1 MTDAVTLVGLRGDRC
16 GTVDASGVPRLG
28 SYRTSF
34 AWQVAASD
42 RWHDPRSAASI
53 RQRTIDG
60 TPVVETKLA
69 VPGGDIVSR
78 SYAVADQG
86 GALVCEFEN
95 RSPAAVV
102 VAVPMRHAST
112 SASGAG
118 TAPQGVEMGGDARAF
133 PLAHS
138 STVRFAWPV
147 SRPRWGRTRR
157 LDVASLASADAV
169 VRGWVNA
176 SEKASRVSFAAQAL
190 TAARCTMLLASARE
204 IDELF
209 ANDPVLAVLCV
220 AERVRMGEPAAAWLS
235 EVALAAEAVARSR
248 TAAPLASR
256 ALSSRALSSRA
267 LAAAVRVLSLAGED
281 RGAHDASM
289 LWDSMLRRGLVDTSH
304 APDAAAMISP
314 LARAAAEA
322 AAIEERLVRAVS
334 PDEARVFS
342 DGIASSLRGT
352 NFEAHGLPAGPLH
365 RVSLAVRWH
374 GENAA
379 LLWEVDGPP
388 GLRLSSGGD
397 ARFAT
402 SEPRGEA
409 LLRMSP

>member
-1 MTDAVTLVGLRGDRC
+1 MTDAATRVGLRGDPC

-28 SYRTSF
+28 SYRAPF

-78 SYAVADQG
+78 AYAVADQG

-118 TAPQGVEMGGDARAF
+118 TAPQGVEMGVDARAY

-176 SEKASRVSFAAQAL
+176 SEKASRVSFAAQSL

-220 AERVRMGEPAAAWLS
+220 AERVRMGEPAAAWLN
-235 EVALAAEAVARSR
+235 EVALAIEAVARSR

-256 ALSSRALSSRA
+256 ALSSRALS
-267 LAAAVRVLSLAGED
+267 AAVRVLALAGED
-281 RGAHDASM
+281 QGAHDASM
-289 LWDSMLRRGLVDTSH
+289 LWDSMLRRGLADTSH
-304 APDAAAMISP
+304 ASDYATMISP

-342 DGIASSLRGT
+342 DGITSSLRGT

-388 GLRLSSGGD
+388 GLRLSSGVD

-409 LLRMSP
+409 LLRMAP

>member
-1 MTDAVTLVGLRGDRC
+1 MTDVVTLVGLRGDPC

-28 SYRTSF
+28 SYRAPF

-78 SYAVADQG
+78 AYAVADQG

-118 TAPQGVEMGGDARAF
+118 TAPQGVEMGVDARAY

-176 SEKASRVSFAAQAL
+176 SEKASRVSFAAQSL

-220 AERVRMGEPAAAWLS
+220 AERVRMGEPAAAWLN

-256 ALSSRALSSRA
+256 ALS
-267 LAAAVRVLSLAGED
+267 AAVRVLSLAGED
-281 RGAHDASM
+281 QGAHDVST
-289 LWDSMLRRGLVDTSH
+289 LWDSMLRRGLADTSH
-304 APDAAAMISP
+304 APDAAVMISP

-342 DGIASSLRGT
+342 DGITSSLRGT

-388 GLRLSSGGD
+388 GLRLSSGVD

-409 LLRMSP
+409 LLRMAP

>member
-1 MTDAVTLVGLRGDRC
+1 MTDAVTRVGLRGDPC

-28 SYRTSF
+28 SYRAPF

-138 STVRFAWPV
+138 STVRFAWPM
-147 SRPRWGRTRR
+147 SRPRWGRARR

-176 SEKASRVSFAAQAL
+176 SEKASRVSFAVQTL

-248 TAAPLASR
+248 TAPPLASR
-256 ALSSRALSSRA
+256 ALS
-267 LAAAVRVLSLAGED
+267 AAVRVLSLAGED

-304 APDAAAMISP
+304 ASDYATTLSP

-334 PDEARVFS
+334 PDEARLFS

-374 GENAA
+374 GENPA

-388 GLRLSSGGD
+388 GLRLSSGVD
-397 ARFAT
+397 PRFAT

>member
-1 MTDAVTLVGLRGDRC
+1 MTDVVTLVGLRGDPC

-28 SYRTSF
+28 SYRAPF

-78 SYAVADQG
+78 AYAVADQG

-118 TAPQGVEMGGDARAF
+118 TAPQGVEMGVDARAY

-147 SRPRWGRTRR
+147 SRLRWGRTRR

-176 SEKASRVSFAAQAL
+176 SEKASRVSFAAQSL
-190 TAARCTMLLASARE
+190 TAARRTMLLASARE

-220 AERVRMGEPAAAWLS
+220 AERVRMGEPAAAWLN

-256 ALSSRALSSRA
+256 ALS
-267 LAAAVRVLSLAGED
+267 AAVRVLSLAGED
-281 RGAHDASM
+281 QGAHDVST
-289 LWDSMLRRGLVDTSH
+289 LWDSMLRRGLADTSH
-304 APDAAAMISP
+304 APDAAVMISP

-342 DGIASSLRGT
+342 DGITSSLRGT

-388 GLRLSSGGD
+388 GLRLSSGVD

-409 LLRMSP
+409 LLRMAP

>member
-1 MTDAVTLVGLRGDRC
+1 MTDVVTLVGLRGDPC

-28 SYRTSF
+28 SYRAPF

-118 TAPQGVEMGGDARAF
+118 TAPQGVEMGVDARAF

-138 STVRFAWPV
+138 STVRFAWPL

-157 LDVASLASADAV
+157 LDVPSLASADAV

-176 SEKASRVSFAAQAL
+176 CEKASRVSFAARSLA
-190 TAARCTMLLASARE
+190 AARCTMLLASARE

-235 EVALAAEAVARSR
+235 EVALAAEAVSRSR
-248 TAAPLASR
+248 TAPPLASR
-256 ALSSRALSSRA
+256 ALS
-267 LAAAVRVLSLAGED
+267 AAVRVLSLAGED
-281 RGAHDASM
+281 QAAHDASM

-388 GLRLSSGGD
+388 GLRLSSGVD
-397 ARFAT
+397 PRFAT

>member
-1 MTDAVTLVGLRGDRC
+1 MADAVTRVGLRGDPC
-16 GTVDASGVPRLG
+16 GTVDAAGVPRLG
-28 SYRTSF
+28 AYRAPF

-42 RWHDPRSAASI
+42 RWHDPRGAASV

-78 SYAVADQG
+78 AYAVADQG

-95 RSPAAVV
+95 RSSAAVV

-118 TAPQGVEMGGDARAF
+118 TAPHGVEMGSDARAF

-138 STVRFAWPV
+138 STVRFAWPA
-147 SRPRWGRTRR
+147 SRPRWGRARR

-176 SEKASRVSFAAQAL
+176 CEKASRVSFAAQVLA
-190 TAARCTMLLASARE
+190 AARCTMLLAAARE

-220 AERVRMGEPAAAWLS
+220 AERVRMGEPAGAWLD
-235 EVALAAEAVARSR
+235 EVVLAAEAVARSH
-248 TAAPLASR
+248 TAPPLASR
-256 ALSSRALSSRA
+256 TLSSGALSSGVLSSRALS
-267 LAAAVRVLSLAGED
+267 AAVRVLSLAGED
-281 RGAHDASM
+281 QAAHDASM
-289 LWDSMLRRGLVDTSH
+289 LWRGFADTSH
-304 APDAAAMISP
+304 APDDSATLSP
-314 LARAAAEA
+314 LARAVADA
-322 AAIEERLVRAVS
+322 AAIEARLVRAVS
-334 PDEARVFS
+334 PDEARIFA
-342 DGIASSLRGT
+342 DGIASSLRGA

-388 GLRLSSGGD
+388 GLRLTSGVD
-397 ARFAT
+397 SRFAT

>member
-1 MTDAVTLVGLRGDRC
+1 MTDAMTDVMTRVGLRGDPC

-78 SYAVADQG
+78 AYAVADQG

-95 RSPAAVV
+95 RSSAAVV

-138 STVRFAWPV
+138 STVRFAWPL

-176 SEKASRVSFAAQAL
+176 SEKASRVSFAAQSL

-220 AERVRMGEPAAAWLS
+220 AERVRMGEPAAAWLN

-256 ALSSRALSSRA
+256 ALS
-267 LAAAVRVLSLAGED
+267 AAVRVLSLAGED
-281 RGAHDASM
+281 QGAHDASM

-314 LARAAAEA
+314 LAHAAAEA

-388 GLRLSSGGD
+388 GLRLSSGVD

-402 SEPRGEA
+402 SEPRGDA

>member
-1 MTDAVTLVGLRGDRC
+1 MTDAVTRVGLRGDPC

-28 SYRTSF
+28 SYRAPF

-78 SYAVADQG
+78 AYAVADQA

-176 SEKASRVSFAAQAL
+176 SEKASRVSFAAQSL

-220 AERVRMGEPAAAWLS
+220 AERVRMGEPAAAWLD
-235 EVALAAEAVARSR
+235 EVALAAESVARSR
-248 TAAPLASR
+248 NAAPLASR
-256 ALSSRALSSRA
+256 ALSSRALSA
-267 LAAAVRVLSLAGED
+267 TVRVLSLAGED
-281 RGAHDASM
+281 RAARDAST
-289 LWDSMLRRGLVDTSH
+289 LWRGFTDTSH
-304 APDAAAMISP
+304 APGDAATLSP
-314 LARAAAEA
+314 LARAVAEA
-322 AAIEERLVRAVS
+322 AGTEERLVRTVS

-342 DGIASSLRGT
+342 DGITSSLRGT

-388 GLRLSSGGD
+388 GLRLSSGVD

>member
-78 SYAVADQG
+78 AYAVADQG

-118 TAPQGVEMGGDARAF
+118 TAPQGVEMGVDARAY

-138 STVRFAWPV
+138 STVRFAWPL

-256 ALSSRALSSRA
+256 AL
-267 LAAAVRVLSLAGED
+267 AAAVRVLSLAGED

-289 LWDSMLRRGLVDTSH
+289 LWDSMLRRDLADTSH
-304 APDAAAMISP
+304 ASDYAAMISP

-334 PDEARVFS
+334 PDEARLFS

-388 GLRLSSGGD
+388 GLRLSSGVD

>member
-1 MTDAVTLVGLRGDRC
+1 MTDAVTRVGLRGDPC

-28 SYRTSF
+28 SYRSPF
-34 AWQVAASD
+34 AWHVAAND
-42 RWHDPRSAASI
+42 RWHDPRSASSI
-53 RQRTIDG
+53 RQRAIDG

-78 SYAVADQG
+78 AYAVADQG

-118 TAPQGVEMGGDARAF
+118 TAPHGLEMGGEARAF

-138 STVRFAWPV
+138 STVRFAWPL

-157 LDVASLASADAV
+157 LDVASLASADSV

-176 SEKASRVSFAAQAL
+176 CEKASRVSFAAQSL

-209 ANDPVLAVLCV
+209 ANDPVMAVLCV
-220 AERVRMGEPAAAWLS
+220 AERVRMGEPAAAWLD
-235 EVALAAEAVARSR
+235 EVALAAESVARSLN
-248 TAAPLASR
+248 AAPLASR
-256 ALSSRALSSRA
+256 ALS
-267 LAAAVRVLSLAGED
+267 AAVRVMSLACED
-281 RGAHDASM
+281 QAAHDASM

-304 APDAAAMISP
+304 SPDAAAMISP

-352 NFEAHGLPAGPLH
+352 NLESHGLPAGPLH

-388 GLRLSSGGD
+388 GLRLSSGVD
-397 ARFAT
+397 PRFAT

>member
-1 MTDAVTLVGLRGDRC
+1 MTDAMTDVMTRVGLRGDPS

-28 SYRTSF
+28 SYRAPF

-60 TPVVETKLA
+60 TPVVETKIA

-78 SYAVADQG
+78 AFVVADQG

-118 TAPQGVEMGGDARAF
+118 TAPQGVEMGVDARAF

-169 VRGWVNA
+169 ARGWVNA
-176 SEKASRVSFAAQAL
+176 SEKASRVSFAAQSL

-220 AERVRMGEPAAAWLS
+220 AERVRMGEPAAAWLN

-248 TAAPLASR
+248 TAKPLAPR
-256 ALSSRALSSRA
+256 ALS
-267 LAAAVRVLSLAGED
+267 AAVRVLSLAGED
-281 RGAHDASM
+281 QAARDAQL
-289 LWDSMLRRGLVDTSH
+289 LWRGLVDTSH
-304 APDAAAMISP
+304 APDAAVMISS

-342 DGIASSLRGT
+342 DGIAPANGIASSLRGT

-388 GLRLSSGGD
+388 GLRLSSGVD

>member
-1 MTDAVTLVGLRGDRC
+1 MTDAVTRVGLRGDPC

-28 SYRTSF
+28 SYRAPF

-53 RQRTIDG
+53 RQRIIDG

-69 VPGGDIVSR
+69 VPGGDVVSR
-78 SYAVADQG
+78 AFMVADQG

-95 RSPAAVV
+95 RSPAAVA
-102 VAVPMRHAST
+102 VAMSMRDAST

-118 TAPQGVEMGGDARAF
+118 TAPQGVDMGGDARAF

-176 SEKASRVSFAAQAL
+176 CEKASRVSFAAQSLA
-190 TAARCTMLLASARE
+190 AARCTMLLASTRE

-220 AERVRMGEPAAAWLS
+220 AERVRMGEPAAAWLD
-235 EVALAAEAVARSR
+235 EVAPAAEVVARSR
-248 TAAPLASR
+248 NVAPLASR
-256 ALSSRALSSRA
+256 ALSAT
-267 LAAAVRVLSLAGED
+267 VRVLSLAGED
-281 RGAHDASM
+281 RAARDASA
-289 LWDSMLRRGLVDTSH
+289 LWRRLTDISH
-304 APDAAAMISP
+304 APDEATLSP
-314 LARAAAEA
+314 LARAVAEA
-322 AAIEERLVRAVS
+322 AGIEERLVRAVS
-334 PDEARVFS
+334 PDEARVFAE
-342 DGIASSLRGT
+342 GIASSLHGT
-352 NFEAHGLPAGPLH
+352 HFDAHGLPAGPLH

-374 GENAA
+374 GENPA
-379 LLWEVDGPP
+379 LLWETDGPP
-388 GLRLSSGGD
+388 GLRLSSGVD
-397 ARFAT
+397 SRFAT

-409 LLRMSP
+409 LLRMAP

>member
-1 MTDAVTLVGLRGDRC
+1 MTDAATRVGLRGDPC
-16 GTVDASGVPRLG
+16 GTVEASGVPRLG
-28 SYRTSF
+28 SYRAPF

-118 TAPQGVEMGGDARAF
+118 TAPQGVEMGVDARAF

-138 STVRFAWPV
+138 STVRFAWPM

-176 SEKASRVSFAAQAL
+176 SEKASRVSFAAQSL

-220 AERVRMGEPAAAWLS
+220 AERVRMGELAAAWLS
-235 EVALAAEAVARSR
+235 EVALAIEAVARSR

-256 ALSSRALSSRA
+256 ALSSRALS
-267 LAAAVRVLSLAGED
+267 AAVRVLALAGED
-281 RGAHDASM
+281 QGAHDASM
-289 LWDSMLRRGLVDTSH
+289 LWDSMLRRGLADTSH
-304 APDAAAMISP
+304 ASDYATTLSP
-314 LARAAAEA
+314 LARAAVEA
-322 AAIEERLVRAVS
+322 AATEERLVRAVS

-374 GENAA
+374 GENPA

-388 GLRLSSGGD
+388 GLRLSSGVD
-397 ARFAT
+397 PRFAT

>member
-78 SYAVADQG
+78 AYAVADQG

-256 ALSSRALSSRA
+256 AL
-267 LAAAVRVLSLAGED
+267 AAAVRVLSLAGED

-289 LWDSMLRRGLVDTSH
+289 LWHSMLRRGLADTSH

-342 DGIASSLRGT
+342 DGITSSLRGT

-388 GLRLSSGGD
+388 GLRLSSGVD
-397 ARFAT
+397 PRFAT

>member
-1 MTDAVTLVGLRGDRC
+1 MTDAVTRVGLRGDPC

-28 SYRTSF
+28 SYRSPF
-34 AWQVAASD
+34 AWHVAAND
-42 RWHDPRSAASI
+42 RWHDPRSASSI
-53 RQRTIDG
+53 RQRAIDG

-78 SYAVADQG
+78 AYAVADQG

-118 TAPQGVEMGGDARAF
+118 TAPHGLEMGGEARAF

-138 STVRFAWPV
+138 STVRFAWPT

-176 SEKASRVSFAAQAL
+176 CEKASRVSFAARSLA
-190 TAARCTMLLASARE
+190 AARCTMLLASARE

-220 AERVRMGEPAAAWLS
+220 AERVRMGEPAAAWLD
-235 EVALAAEAVARSR
+235 EVALAAESVARSLN
-248 TAAPLASR
+248 AAPLASR
-256 ALSSRALSSRA
+256 ALSSRALSA
-267 LAAAVRVLSLAGED
+267 TVRVLSLAGED
-281 RGAHDASM
+281 QAAHDASM
-289 LWDSMLRRGLVDTSH
+289 LWDSMLRRGLADTSH
-304 APDAAAMISP
+304 ASDYATTLSP

-334 PDEARVFS
+334 PDEARVLS

-388 GLRLSSGGD
+388 GLRLSAGVD

>member
-1 MTDAVTLVGLRGDRC
+1 MTDAATRVGLRGDPC

-28 SYRTSF
+28 SYRAPF

-78 SYAVADQG
+78 AYAVADQG

-138 STVRFAWPV
+138 STVRFAWPM

-220 AERVRMGEPAAAWLS
+220 AERVRMGEPAAAWLN

-256 ALSSRALSSRA
+256 ALS
-267 LAAAVRVLSLAGED
+267 AAVRVLSLAGED
-281 RGAHDASM
+281 QAARDAQLLWRGFA
-289 LWDSMLRRGLVDTSH
+289 DTSH

-334 PDEARVFS
+334 PDEARLFS

-388 GLRLSSGGD
+388 GLRLSSGVD